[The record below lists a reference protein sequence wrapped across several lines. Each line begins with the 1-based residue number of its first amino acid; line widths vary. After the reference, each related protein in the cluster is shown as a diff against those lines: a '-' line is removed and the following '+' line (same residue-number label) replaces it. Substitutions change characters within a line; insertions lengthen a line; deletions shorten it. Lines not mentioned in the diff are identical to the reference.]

1 MDETVQLVN
10 LAYPSWEDTM
20 SQKLRVRDVIALVIP
35 VILLI
40 FYVFAIGTAI
50 ASTILAARQCG
61 TNAACAAAFHARRIE
76 GVNLIL
82 NVVGG
87 LVSALVVAELAITQ
101 PGDLPSA
108 QILRRRPTRSAT
120 RVMTFVSTAFIFVW
134 LLGGAVAVLM
144 YLLYPSAIPTTLS
157 EFSKAW
163 LGLAL
168 ASAYSY
174 LGIK

>member
-1 MDETVQLVN
+1 M
-10 LAYPSWEDTM
+10 P
-20 SQKLRVRDVIALVIP
+20 QKVRVRDIIAQVIS

-40 FYVFAIGTAI
+40 FYIFAIGTAI
-50 ASTILAARQCG
+50 SSTLLAARQCR
-61 TNAACAAAFHARRIE
+61 TNASCAEALHARRIE

-101 PGDLPSA
+101 PGELPSA
-108 QILRRRPTRSAT
+108 QLLRQRSAKASS
-120 RVMTFVSTAFIFVW
+120 RVATVLSTAFIVVW
-134 LLGGAVAVLM
+134 LLGGAASLLM
-144 YLLYPSAIPTTLS
+144 YLLYPSVIPAALS
-157 EFSKAW
+157 EFAKAW

-174 LGIK
+174 LGIR

>member
-1 MDETVQLVN
+1 M
-10 LAYPSWEDTM
+10 P
-20 SQKLRVRDVIALVIP
+20 QKVRVRDIIAQLIP

-50 ASTILAARQCG
+50 SSTILAVRRCG
-61 TNAACAAAFHARRIE
+61 TDATCAAAFHARRIE

-87 LVSALVVAELAITQ
+87 LVSALVVAELTITK

-108 QILRRRPTRSAT
+108 QVLRRRETKSAN
-120 RVMTFVSTAFIFVW
+120 RVATIVSTAFIFVW
-134 LLGGAVAVLM
+134 LLGGAAAVLM
-144 YLLYPSAIPTTLS
+144 YLLYPNAIPTTLS

-174 LGIK
+174 LGIR

>member
-1 MDETVQLVN
+1 M
-10 LAYPSWEDTM
+10 P
-20 SQKLRVRDVIALVIP
+20 QKVRVRDVVAQVIP

-40 FYVFAIGTAI
+40 FYVIAIGSAVS
-50 ASTILAARQCG
+50 STLQAVKRCR
-61 TNAACAAAFHARRIE
+61 TDAACAQAFHARRSE
-76 GVNLIL
+76 GVNVIL
-82 NVVGG
+82 NLVGG

-101 PGDLPSA
+101 PGEFPSA
-108 QILRRRPTRSAT
+108 QIVRRRSTKPGIAKI
-120 RVMTFVSTAFIFVW
+120 VSTGFIVVW

-144 YLLYPSAIPTTLS
+144 YLLYPNAIPTTLS
-157 EFSKAW
+157 EFAKAW